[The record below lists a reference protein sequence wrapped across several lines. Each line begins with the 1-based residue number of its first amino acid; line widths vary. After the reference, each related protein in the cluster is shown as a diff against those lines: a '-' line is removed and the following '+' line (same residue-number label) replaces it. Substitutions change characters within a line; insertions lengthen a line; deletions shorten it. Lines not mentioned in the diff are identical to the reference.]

1 MLIDC
6 FRLLAAVFLL
16 GLSEVVFCFGISIVL
31 CLIIRLLVL
40 HHMADLISRNWII
53 HFEDVLEEIEHEK
66 ADWEEGK
73 YEEAGIHLA
82 TIL

>member
-1 MLIDC
+1 M
-6 FRLLAAVFLL
+6 LL
-16 GLSEVVFCFGISIVL
+16 GWASVL
-31 CLIIRLLVL
+31 HHP